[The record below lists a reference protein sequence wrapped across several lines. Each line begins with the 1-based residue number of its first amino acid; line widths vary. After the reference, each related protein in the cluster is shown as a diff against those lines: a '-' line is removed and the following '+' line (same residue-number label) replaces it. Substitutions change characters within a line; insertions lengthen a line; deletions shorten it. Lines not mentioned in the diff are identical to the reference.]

1 MLGAIIGDTVGS
13 IYEFCNTNSTKFQLF
28 STHSEPTDD
37 SVMSM
42 AVAEWLLTDPERTQ
56 ETLEEC
62 MVRWGH
68 RYPRAGYGGAFS
80 SWLFNPD
87 FLGGYRDE
95 YNNFDDIPSG
105 RHPYNSWGN
114 GSAMRCSACGWVAE
128 TLNEALELSKRS
140 AEITHNHPEGIKGAQ
155 AIAAAIWM
163 ARHDATK
170 EEIKEYIMDKFGYNL
185 NRDCDDIRP
194 NYYFDVSCQGTV
206 PEAII
211 AFLDSWDFESAIRL
225 AVSLGGDSDT
235 LACITGGISE
245 AFYKEIP
252 EHIITE
258 MRNRLD
264 PDWWDII
271 NGVKAV
277 ANQHEA
283 PIKKYD
289 IMGIPTGI
297 TVLDEILLGLHPSD
311 LILIG
316 GGPRIGKTSFMVSM
330 VNNITFKQGIPT
342 AVLSLEVPTKFLQG
356 RLLMNVCD
364 INMEYSKFLDMLS
377 SSTPEEVNAKL
388 CSINKSK
395 LIIDDT
401 PPGLCISKL
410 QEKVHA
416 IVDEYGIKLFFV
428 DYLELIIASEKYD
441 PDLDRKEEWRM
452 IVHSLKQ
459 LAVELDIAI
468 VVFSLLRRK
477 TMSEAERDGYEPCLY
492 QIGYGACTEAV
503 LNDLDVI
510 CLLHR
515 PDLIKNQKPDIED
528 CQIIV
533 AKNHNSSK
541 NIVWGKFNRKHFR
554 FENIE

>member
-277 ANQHEA
+277 ANQHKA

-388 CSINKSK
+388 CSINKSM
-395 LIIDDT
+395 LIIDNT
-401 PPGLCISKL
+401 SPVGISQL
-410 QEKVHA
+410 QEKVYA
-416 IVDEYGIKLFFV
+416 IVEEYGIKLFFV
-428 DYLELIIASEKYD
+428 DYLELMIATEEYD
-441 PDLDRKEEWRM
+441 PYLDRKEEFRM
-452 IVHSLKQ
+452 KVRSLKQ

-468 VVFSLLRRK
+468 VVFSSLRKK
-477 TMSEAERDGYEPCLY
+477 TMSEVESDGYEPCLY
-492 QIGYGACTEAV
+492 QIGYGAYTEEA

-515 PDLIKNQKPDIED
+515 PDLTKNQKSNIED

-533 AKNHNSSK
+533 AKNHNSSTK
-541 NIVWGKFNRKHFR
+541 NVWVKFNRKHFR